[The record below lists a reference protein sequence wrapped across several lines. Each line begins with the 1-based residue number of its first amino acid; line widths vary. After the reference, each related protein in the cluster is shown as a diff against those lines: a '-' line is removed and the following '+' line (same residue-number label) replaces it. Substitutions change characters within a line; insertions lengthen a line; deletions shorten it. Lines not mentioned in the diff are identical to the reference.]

1 LLVPEG
7 RSVIGSLTV
16 EENLRLA
23 RTRRFDPYEQFPELQ
38 SMARRKAGALSG
50 GEQQM
55 LSLARALVTEPR
67 VLLIDELS
75 LGLAPVIVER
85 LMAILKRAVKELDV
99 SVLLV
104 EQHLNQ
110 VLKVADRA
118 YVIQGGA
125 IVLEDTA
132 ENLAKDRSRIESSY
146 LGVASAV

>member
-1 LLVPEG
+1 
-7 RSVIGSLTV
+7 
-16 EENLRLA
+16 
-23 RTRRFDPYEQFPELQ
+23 
-38 SMARRKAGALSG
+38 
-50 GEQQM
+50 
-55 LSLARALVTEPR
+55 
-67 VLLIDELS
+67 LIDELS